1 MKVGIALSGGGARGI
16 AHLGVIKAL
25 EEKGVSIAAISG
37 TSAGA
42 VIGALYAY
50 GYSPDHILT
59 LIQNISFRRN
69 LRPALTRTG
78 LLKIETLRDLFLKYL
93 PENDFGRLKIPMAV
107 AATDINKGETTFF
120 SKGELIMPILA
131 SCCVPV
137 LFQPL
142 KYKDGLYV
150 DGGILDNLPVEG
162 VISRSDFI
170 IGCHTNPIDNAFDV
184 KNVKTLIE
192 RSLLMAI
199 NGNTQKRKDMC
210 DVLIEPPQLGKFT
223 GGDLNKGKELFDIGY
238 EYTIANFE
246 DFNIP
251 THEAG

>member
-1 MKVGIALSGGGARGI
+1 MRVGIVLSGGGARGI
-16 AHLGVIKAL
+16 AHIGVIKAL
-25 EEKGVSIAAISG
+25 EEKGVQIAAISG

-50 GYSPDHILT
+50 GYQPEEILDM
-59 LIQNISFRRN
+59 IQKTSFLRS
-69 LRPALTRTG
+69 LRPALTKVG
-78 LLKIETLRDLFLKYL
+78 LLKIENLRHIFLKYM
-93 PENDFGRLKIPMAV
+93 PENDFGRLKIPLTV

-120 SKGELIMPILA
+120 SRGELIMPILA

-142 KYKDGLYV
+142 KYGDGLYV

-162 VISRSDFI
+162 VMADTDFV

-184 KNVKTLIE
+184 KNVKALIE

-210 DVLIEPPQLGKFT
+210 NLLIEPPELGKYT
-223 GGDLNKGKELFDIGY
+223 GSDLGKARELYEIGY
-238 EYTIANFE
+238 NFTIENF
-246 DFNIP
+246 DSFNIP
-251 THEAG
+251 H